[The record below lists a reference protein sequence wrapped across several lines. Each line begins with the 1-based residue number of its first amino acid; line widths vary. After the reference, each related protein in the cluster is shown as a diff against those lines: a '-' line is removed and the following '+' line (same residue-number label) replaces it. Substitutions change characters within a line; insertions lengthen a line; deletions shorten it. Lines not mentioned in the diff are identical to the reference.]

1 VRYGLAVMRLSALI
15 LACSFGVAS
24 FAQGFIFTFDTD
36 SEGWQ
41 RGTNTDINFLTFDGP
56 ANWAAPGLLTGTDF
70 ANLATYFSPNMG
82 GTDREA
88 LYNGIFAFDFRSKFI
103 QNVDVP
109 SVYMTNGTTT
119 INASVPIVVTP
130 DLVTKEITL
139 NTTGGWRL
147 GTATNGAAATEAD
160 IRAVLG
166 SLTYVGISG
175 EIRNGGD
182 RTYLDNVRA
191 EAVPEPGIMIALA
204 GGAALLARRR
214 KNRIS

>member
-1 VRYGLAVMRLSALI
+1 MRFSALI
-15 LACSFGVAS
+15 LACSLGAAS
-24 FAQGFIFTFDTD
+24 FAQGFIFTFDTTN
-36 SEGWQ
+36 EGWQ
-41 RGTNTDINFLTFDGP
+41 RGTSTDINTLAFDGP
-56 ANWAAPGLLTGTDF
+56 ASWVAPGMLTGNDF

-82 GTDREA
+82 AADREG
-88 LYNGIFAFDFRSKFI
+88 LYDGIFAFDFRSEFI

-109 SVYMTNGTTT
+109 SVYLTNGTTT

-139 NTTGGWRL
+139 NTSGGWRL
-147 GTATNGAAATEAD
+147 GTATNGAAASEAD

-166 SLTYVGISG
+166 SLTYIGISG
-175 EIRNGGD
+175 EIRNGAD

-191 EAVPEPGIMIALA
+191 EAVPEPGIMLALA

-214 KNRIS
+214 RR